1 MFITTASSNLLHET
15 EKSVLVQ
22 IEDSH
27 YKFWIAKKMVRETSE
42 GEKQILVPDH
52 WQIKVFVSGEDRQIL
67 EEKEISAQALA
78 DLYESSDS
86 SLAAQEEDT

>member
-52 WQIKVFVSGEDRQIL
+52 WQIKVFVSGEDRQLL

-78 DLYESSDS
+78 DLYESDS
-86 SLAAQEEDT
+86 RAGAQEEET